1 MRRSRSQ
8 SLSLSVADRPR
19 RLRILVTTDA
29 IGGVWRYSLTLAREW
44 AALGVAVDLAVLGP
58 PPDRAQRNEAAAI
71 RGLSLHDT
79 GLDLDWTAPDHAAL
93 QRSAAGLAALARGC
107 GSSSVHLHAPAL
119 VGADVD
125 WPVPVVAMLHSCLA
139 TWWQTLR
146 HGPPPEDFRWR
157 IDATGDG
164 IRRATHV
171 AAPTHAFRD
180 AVLAAYGDLGPIA
193 VVHNGRRPH
202 PAPPDPPSIRP
213 RSVLAAGRFWD
224 EGKDVATL
232 DAAACLIDAP
242 VLAAGSFRDPAGR
255 ETSAPGL
262 VRLGSLDE
270 PALATAFAHA
280 RTFISTTR
288 YEPFGLAVLEAA
300 QAGLPLVLSD
310 IPSFRE
316 LWDGA
321 ALFVTPGDA
330 AGFAAAL
337 NRALDEDP
345 DASGA
350 AAHARAQRYTGAA
363 MAGATLALHHPR
375 HRPERIT

>member
-1 MRRSRSQ
+1 M
-8 SLSLSVADRPR
+8 
-19 RLRILVTTDA
+19 RILLTTDA
-29 IGGVWRYSLTLAREW
+29 IGGVWRYSLTLAHEW
-44 AALGVAVDLAVLGP
+44 AALGVPVDLAVLGP
-58 PPDRAQRNEAAAI
+58 PPDRAQRNEAEAI

-93 QRSAAGLAALARGC
+93 QRSANGLAALAGGC

-119 VGADVD
+119 VGATVD
-125 WPVPVVAMLHSCLA
+125 WPAPVVAMLHSCLA

-164 IRRATHV
+164 IRRAAHV
-171 AAPTHAFRD
+171 VAPTHAFRD
-180 AVLAAYGDLGPIA
+180 AVLAAYGDLAPIA
-193 VVHNGRRPH
+193 VVHNGRHPH
-202 PAPPDPPSIRP
+202 PAPADPPSARP
-213 RSVLAAGRFWD
+213 RQVLAAGRFWD
-224 EGKDVATL
+224 EGKDVVTL
-232 DAAACLIDAP
+232 DAAARLIDAP

-270 PALATAFAHA
+270 PALANAYAHA
-280 RTFISTTR
+280 RAFISTTR

-321 ALFVTPGDA
+321 ALFVTPGNA
-330 AGFAAAL
+330 AGFAAAI
-337 NRALDEDP
+337 NRALDDDP
-345 DASGA
+345 DARGGA
-350 AAHARAQRYTGAA
+350 AHERARRYTATA
-363 MAGATLALHHPR
+363 MAEATLALHHPR